1 MELEFV
7 LGPRV
12 FDGDRKVGIPVLRS
26 VLRECEEHRLE
37 ERALGSSP
45 FDVDGLNVEAPH
57 LQGKPV
63 EELLI
68 AASVADSGDVL
79 IEECL
84 AGAARPAT
92 FRIRNQ

>member
-7 LGPRV
+7 LSPCV

-26 VLRECEEHRLE
+26 VLSEGEEHRLE

-45 FDVDGLNVEAPH
+45 FEVDGLDVEAPH

-68 AASVADSGDVL
+68 AASVADGSDVL
-79 IEECL
+79 VE
-84 AGAARPAT
+84 
-92 FRIRNQ
+92 Q